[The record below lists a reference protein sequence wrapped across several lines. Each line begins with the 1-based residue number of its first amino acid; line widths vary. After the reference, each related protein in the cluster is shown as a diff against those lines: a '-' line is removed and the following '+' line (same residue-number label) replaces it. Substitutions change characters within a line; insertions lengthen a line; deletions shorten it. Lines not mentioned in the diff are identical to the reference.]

1 MKHEHLIYEAVAKVA
16 EANRSAMIS
25 RVAPLGEETQKID
38 LKQFAMELCDAFEA
52 IEKRESAK

>member
-1 MKHEHLIYEAVAKVA
+1 MKHEHLIYKAVAKVA
-16 EANRSAMIS
+16 AANRSAMTNQI
-25 RVAPLGEETQKID
+25 APLGEETQKID